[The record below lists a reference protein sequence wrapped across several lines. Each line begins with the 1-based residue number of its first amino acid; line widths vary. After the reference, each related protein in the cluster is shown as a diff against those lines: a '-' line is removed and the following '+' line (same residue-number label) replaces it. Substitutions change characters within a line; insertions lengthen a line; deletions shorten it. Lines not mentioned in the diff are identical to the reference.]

1 MNTSIDEQDFADEAL
16 NEALDEDLD
25 EELEPEPSPEEL
37 AFARIARQAEAGLAD
52 CDRALLRIQ
61 AELAAYDRQKAAQA
75 EQEAAGSEPGNEQ
88 GSESDN
94 ESENE
99 SAIKPEKNAR
109 KDEARLAEEQYGEQY
124 SESRQESENTLA
136 VWPENMVQRAARN
149 QEAYE
154 REAFVRAR
162 LREARAAAANASWQL
177 LLGFG
182 LSFAVR
188 VGILGIWLGGWI
200 DRHWLGDTGLGAAGI
215 ILLVIGYSFYMLY
228 ADLRRSDR
236 RWQEERERLQAEA
249 EADFAAGKRK

>member
-1 MNTSIDEQDFADEAL
+1 MKTSIEKQDFADEYADDI
-16 NEALDEDLD
+16 LDKD
-25 EELEPEPSPEEL
+25 LEPEPSPEEQ
-37 AFARIARQAEAGLAD
+37 AFAWIARQAEAGLAD
-52 CDRALLRIQ
+52 CDQALLRIQ
-61 AELAAYDRQKAAQA
+61 AELAAYDRQKAAKEAQA
-75 EQEAAGSEPGNEQ
+75 EAEEEALKEKTLAENAR
-88 GSESDN
+88 
-94 ESENE
+94 ESE
-99 SAIKPEKNAR
+99 AR
-109 KDEARLAEEQYGEQY
+109 PAEEHN

-228 ADLRRSDR
+228 ADLRRSDE
-236 RWQEERERLQAEA
+236 RWQAERERLQAEA
-249 EADFAAGKRK
+249 EADFAAGKRQ

>member
-1 MNTSIDEQDFADEAL
+1 MKTSIEKQDFADEYADDI
-16 NEALDEDLD
+16 LDKD
-25 EELEPEPSPEEL
+25 LEPEPSPEEQ

-61 AELAAYDRQKAAQA
+61 AELAEYDRQKAAQA
-75 EQEAAGSEPGNEQ
+75 EQEALEEKALAENAR
-88 GSESDN
+88 
-94 ESENE
+94 ESET
-99 SAIKPEKNAR
+99 KP
-109 KDEARLAEEQYGEQY
+109 AEEQYGEHY

-236 RWQEERERLQAEA
+236 RWQEERERLRAEA
-249 EADFAAGKRK
+249 EADFAAGKRE

>member
-1 MNTSIDEQDFADEAL
+1 MKTSIEKQDFADEYADDI
-16 NEALDEDLD
+16 LDKD
-25 EELEPEPSPEEL
+25 LEPEPSPEEQ

-52 CDRALLRIQ
+52 CDQALLRIQ
-61 AELAAYDRQKAAQA
+61 AELAAYDRHKAAKEAQT
-75 EQEAAGSEPGNEQ
+75 EAAEEALTEKTLAENAR
-88 GSESDN
+88 
-94 ESENE
+94 ESE
-99 SAIKPEKNAR
+99 AKP
-109 KDEARLAEEQYGEQY
+109 AEEQYGEHY

>member
-1 MNTSIDEQDFADEAL
+1 MFDEFSEYDLDEDL
-16 NEALDEDLD
+16 DKDLDEDLD
-25 EELEPEPSPEEL
+25 EELEPEPSPEEQ

-61 AELAAYDRQKAAQA
+61 AELAAYDRQKAAKEAQA
-75 EQEAAGSEPGNEQ
+75 EAAEEALT
-88 GSESDN
+88 
-94 ESENE
+94 
-99 SAIKPEKNAR
+99 EKTLAENAR
-109 KDEARLAEEQYGEQY
+109 ESKAKPAEEQYGEHY

-182 LSFAVR
+182 ISFAVR

-236 RWQEERERLQAEA
+236 RWQEERERLRAEA

>member
-1 MNTSIDEQDFADEAL
+1 MKTSIEKQDFADEYADDI
-16 NEALDEDLD
+16 LDKD
-25 EELEPEPSPEEL
+25 LEPEPSPEEQ

-52 CDRALLRIQ
+52 CDQALLRIQ
-61 AELAAYDRQKAAQA
+61 AELAAYDRHKAAKEAQT
-75 EQEAAGSEPGNEQ
+75 EAAEEALKEKALAENAR
-88 GSESDN
+88 
-94 ESENE
+94 ESE
-99 SAIKPEKNAR
+99 AKP
-109 KDEARLAEEQYGEQY
+109 AEEQYGEHY

-236 RWQEERERLQAEA
+236 RWQEERERLRA
-249 EADFAAGKRK
+249 EADFVAGKRK

>member
-1 MNTSIDEQDFADEAL
+1 MNTSIEKHDFADEYADDI
-16 NEALDEDLD
+16 LDKD
-25 EELEPEPSPEEL
+25 LEPEPSPEEQ
-37 AFARIARQAEAGLAD
+37 AFAWIARQAEAGLAD
-52 CDRALLRIQ
+52 CDQALLRIQ
-61 AELAAYDRQKAAQA
+61 AELAAYDRHKAAKEAQTEALKEKALA
-75 EQEAAGSEPGNEQ
+75 E
-88 GSESDN
+88 
-94 ESENE
+94 
-99 SAIKPEKNAR
+99 NAR
-109 KDEARLAEEQYGEQY
+109 ESKAKPAEEQYGEHY

-236 RWQEERERLQAEA
+236 RWQEERERLRAEA

>member
-1 MNTSIDEQDFADEAL
+1 MKTSIEKQDFADEYADDI
-16 NEALDEDLD
+16 LDKDLD
-25 EELEPEPSPEEL
+25 KDLEPEPSPEEQ

-52 CDRALLRIQ
+52 CDQALLRIQ
-61 AELAAYDRQKAAQA
+61 AELAAYDRHKAAREAQT
-75 EQEAAGSEPGNEQ
+75 EAAEEALKEKALAENAR
-88 GSESDN
+88 
-94 ESENE
+94 ESE
-99 SAIKPEKNAR
+99 AKT
-109 KDEARLAEEQYGEQY
+109 AEEQYGEHY

-249 EADFAAGKRK
+249 EVDFVAGKRK

>member
-1 MNTSIDEQDFADEAL
+1 MKTSIEKQDFADEYADDI
-16 NEALDEDLD
+16 LDKD
-25 EELEPEPSPEEL
+25 LEPEPSPEEQ

-52 CDRALLRIQ
+52 CDQALLRIQ
-61 AELAAYDRQKAAQA
+61 AELAAYDRHKAAKEAQTETA
-75 EQEAAGSEPGNEQ
+75 EEALKEKALAENAR
-88 GSESDN
+88 
-94 ESENE
+94 ESE
-99 SAIKPEKNAR
+99 AKP
-109 KDEARLAEEQYGEQY
+109 AEEQYGEHY

-236 RWQEERERLQAEA
+236 RWQEERERLRAEA
-249 EADFAAGKRK
+249 EADFVAGKRK